1 MSYHIAI
8 PSHARAGRDGLN
20 KKALRA
26 VANGGVAPDRVRVF
40 VAPDELDTYRRLTD
54 PGLCAEV
61 VPGALGLAAQRRA
74 IASYYGPDARVVN
87 IDDDVSAVVQ
97 RLNQRKLAPVADL
110 HSEIINAFAA
120 ADAVGA
126 RLWGVYPVPNA
137 GWMKPRVA
145 TGLLFCWGS
154 MFGHVIDPDIR
165 VHLDQKEDYER
176 TLRYWKLDGV
186 VARVEWLSVRT
197 RMYAPGGMQA
207 DDQPDRAEANE
218 AAVAWLLA
226 TWPDHVRVA
235 KRRGKCG
242 TEVRLVA

>member
-1 MSYHIAI
+1 MTYHIAI

-26 VANGGVAPDRVRVF
+26 VADGGVHPDRVRVF

-61 VPGALGLAAQRRA
+61 VPGALGLAAQRTS
-74 IASYYGPDARVVN
+74 IAAYYGDGTQVVQ
-87 IDDDVSAVVQ
+87 IDDDVSRVV
-97 RLNQRKLAPVADL
+97 RRVNQRKLDTLPDL
-110 HSEIINAFAA
+110 HTEIIDAFTSAA
-120 ADAVGA
+120 ALGA

-145 TGLLFCWGS
+145 AGLLFCWGS
-154 MFGHVIDPDIR
+154 MFGHVVDTTLPH
-165 VHLDQKEDYER
+165 HLDQKEDYER
-176 TLRYWKLDGV
+176 TLRYWSVDGV

-197 RMYAPGGMQA
+197 RMYGPGGMQA

-218 AAVAWLLA
+218 RAVAWLMA
-226 TWPDHVRVA
+226 TWPDHVRRA
-235 KRRGKCG
+235 KRRGQCG